1 MRISDSSSDVIT
13 IDVKNPTSPRS
24 PRVTLSPNDKMTYTE
39 MMRVNI
45 RYKYQLTQAEIIA
58 LALIGIG
65 VLLMLFAKKLNP
77 KPEINY

>member
-1 MRISDSSSDVIT
+1 MFGLYLLLNGTERYLI
-13 IDVKNPTSPRS
+13 
-24 PRVTLSPNDKMTYTE
+24 E

-65 VLLMLFAKKLNP
+65 VLLIIFAKKINP
-77 KPEINY
+77 KPEINS